1 MQHLICDVRYICGSF
16 YFDLKTPV
24 MKLTSTIRK
33 DKKERKERCKVLKD
47 QAKKSRQ
54 NYDQLH
60 AIRRPSLFQLTS
72 IKRFK
77 CTLLNTHILL
87 MADYDSK
94 PSRWIFTGQRK
105 PPISPPKHND
115 LYKRR
120 VSSASTLQITS
131 SQTTPPLPLASPLI
145 YYFDLTANE
154 TNTLI
159 RAGERRQR

>member
-1 MQHLICDVRYICGSF
+1 
-16 YFDLKTPV
+16 
-24 MKLTSTIRK
+24 
-33 DKKERKERCKVLKD
+33 
-47 QAKKSRQ
+47 
-54 NYDQLH
+54 
-60 AIRRPSLFQLTS
+60 
-72 IKRFK
+72 
-77 CTLLNTHILL
+77 

-120 VSSASTLQITS
+120 VSS
-131 SQTTPPLPLASPLI
+131 PPHFKSLVVKQPPFPLASPLI

>member
-1 MQHLICDVRYICGSF
+1 
-16 YFDLKTPV
+16 
-24 MKLTSTIRK
+24 
-33 DKKERKERCKVLKD
+33 
-47 QAKKSRQ
+47 
-54 NYDQLH
+54 
-60 AIRRPSLFQLTS
+60 
-72 IKRFK
+72 
-77 CTLLNTHILL
+77 

-94 PSRWIFTGQRK
+94 PSRWIFTGRRK

-131 SQTTPPLPLASPLI
+131 SQTPLPPSPLASPLI

-159 RAGERRQR
+159 RAGERRQS

>member
-1 MQHLICDVRYICGSF
+1 
-16 YFDLKTPV
+16 
-24 MKLTSTIRK
+24 
-33 DKKERKERCKVLKD
+33 
-47 QAKKSRQ
+47 
-54 NYDQLH
+54 
-60 AIRRPSLFQLTS
+60 
-72 IKRFK
+72 
-77 CTLLNTHILL
+77 

-131 SQTTPPLPLASPLI
+131 SQTTPPPSPLASPLI